1 MPRPPPN
8 PPPSPPPP
16 LSLPPPP
23 QRGLLVRAALPRLRP
38 GVALVRRP
46 RAPLEPRG
54 MGGAPARR
62 RGRPLAD
69 RGRGS
74 PQRRATGTRASL
86 YAAADRRRIAGLAR
100 YHPLPPSSRLGG
112 SGRRRDQV

>member
-38 GVALVRRP
+38 GGALVRRP

-54 MGGAPARR
+54 MGGVPARR

-69 RGRGS
+69 RVRGS
-74 PQRRATGTRASL
+74 PQRRATGTRARLSV
-86 YAAADRRRIAGLAR
+86 ASDRRRIAALAR
-100 YHPLPPSSRLGG
+100 YRPLPPSSALGG
-112 SGRRRDQV
+112 AGLGGDQE